1 MVQQALSAAFEN
13 DWLCY
18 VCVLNWNNFKMDEK
32 TKKLQ
37 LNDVEMDKIYEVYVS
52 NDDYDRALKDNHFAN
67 ALLMHARGTAEDI
80 SSDVE
85 EMESENTQCATPC
98 NSQTQVRT
106 TNIWSFNQTQSLINS
121 MASYYAD
128 FNDVRKRKHIF
139 EHIANDL
146 ISAGYAVDA
155 KLVQNKWK
163 SLLRS
168 YTKAKDTKTR
178 TGQGPSRFLFYELI
192 DDIVGNH
199 PKNKC
204 DHSLNTLDPPIS
216 ENDSSNG
223 EKVPLEDED
232 ASERQGEQERDLGG
246 TEELNTGE
254 CSAPNK
260 QKSGD
265 SVSTEGKENGECSAP
280 NKKIRLSEKQL
291 KKEFIN
297 SKKIEYAKRQKRH
310 DEKLAIETKRMEI
323 EEKKLAV
330 LQEYLKNKQNPP
342 KNDKCHSSLYFMSQ
356 CFLFSI

>member
-1 MVQQALSAAFEN
+1 
-13 DWLCY
+13 
-18 VCVLNWNNFKMDEK
+18 
-32 TKKLQ
+32 
-37 LNDVEMDKIYEVYVS
+37 
-52 NDDYDRALKDNHFAN
+52 
-67 ALLMHARGTAEDI
+67 MHARVTAEDI

-85 EMESENTQCATPC
+85 EMESENTPCATPC

-128 FNDVRKRKHIF
+128 FNDPRKRKHIF

-146 ISAGYAVDA
+146 ISAGYAIDA
-155 KLVQNKWK
+155 RLVQNKWK

-204 DHSLNTLDPPIS
+204 DHSLNTLNMPIS

-223 EKVPLEDED
+223 EKLPMENED
-232 ASERQGEQERDLGG
+232 ASGRQGELEIDLGDSAG
-246 TEELNTGE
+246 TQELNTGE
-254 CSAPNK
+254 CSA
-260 QKSGD
+260 GD
-265 SVSTEGKENGECSAP
+265 SVSTEGKENGESSAT
-280 NKKIRLSEKQL
+280 NKKRLSEKQL

-310 DEKLAIETKRMEI
+310 EEKLAIETKRIEI

-342 KNDKCHSSLYFMSQ
+342 KND
-356 CFLFSI
+356 